1 MKATESKTTSSS
13 QQHHNNATT
22 NSPFFQKEGEGST
35 FFSEAETDT
44 LQRSPLQNDQPFFQP
59 QPKKRSPQLKT
70 QNSYPKPIQ
79 TKLKVGKPN
88 DKYEKE
94 ADATA
99 DRVVQKLSQSNTTN
113 TPFIQKNENEEQEQI
128 SKKEKGIQQK
138 PIFESAAEPQIQAKP
153 ISNTLNTI
161 QTQTENE
168 ENTQEEPEQ
177 SELDLQTAPIFQSGA
192 PPDEDSNIQRQ
203 AEGEAAP
210 TSDLESRLSSSRGG
224 GSPLPDDT
232 RSNMESSIGADFS
245 NVRVHTGSDAV
256 QMSNELGAQAFT
268 HGSNIYFNERKYNP
282 SSSSGQHLLAHE
294 LTHTL
299 QQGAS
304 KPDLQ
309 TYGFGEALDDVTN
322 FASDVAG
329 DVAGAT
335 TDFASDVADVVG
347 ISVEDLR
354 KYLAKFADKNVPGYS
369 MLSVAIGY
377 DVLRG
382 IDVARNQDSVLKGVF
397 SLINPLG
404 SRLLQLLKERGIIE
418 EAFTWINTQLDNL
431 GLTKDAMIEKLN
443 YFLDNVKLATTSPI
457 DDNIGTFKRTFGSVF
472 RSILSFVSRTK
483 DQVFSMVKQAFL
495 EVLAKLAKEL
505 GGYDLLADLLGFDPI
520 TEEKRNAS
528 TADILR
534 GILQLP
540 IIQAIGGDKL
550 LKKLEEHNL
559 IDKTANWINQ
569 QWGLLKGGF
578 SDLLNIADKFLNGF
592 SFETLKAPMK
602 FVSGIKTDVVGF
614 VTKIG
619 KFFKNL
625 ASKALQLIKEVSIF
639 LLKKFVND
647 KTYGFDLVKVILG
660 KDPFTGEKFPR
671 NAENIIGA
679 FLKLLPQG
687 EEVFNKLKETGAIQ
701 RTQAWI
707 MNAIQEF
714 VQILGAMKEAFVQ
727 LWSTSSIEDLFEP
740 VAFFKKIMNLFNEP
754 VKRMVAFVQRVLTKI
769 FEVLLEIMK
778 FPVKIVQ
785 KIIANITKAFH
796 DIRKDP
802 IGFLLRLLGA
812 VKAGFTKFF
821 DNIGKH
827 LLAGVTGW
835 LFGQVAKAGI
845 TPPKDLSLGS
855 VFDLVMQILG
865 LTVDKLWNLLAKK
878 IGQKK
883 VDKIKSG
890 LDKLKGVWLFV
901 KDVMQ
906 NGISAVWKYIK
917 EKISNLWN
925 IVLEEVKSWIITK
938 IIEKVVTKLLSM
950 LDPTGI
956 MAVVNGFM
964 AFFKAIQSAI
974 EYFKQMLE
982 VVESFTGGIAEI
994 ATGAI
999 STAAKF
1005 LENALVKALP
1015 VAIGFLANQVG
1026 LGNIGKKLKE
1036 IIGKIQGFIEKA
1048 LSWLVDK
1055 AVKGMKG
1062 IMGLFSGK
1070 KEKDEVADEAGK
1082 NGKFTQK
1089 DRDAGLAAFKKEE
1102 KTYLQNGKI
1111 KKVDAEKVAVNV
1123 KQKHPV
1129 FEKISVIDGGEDW
1142 DYEYVQRTTLKTD
1155 GSDKAEEESDDIKI
1169 GIQIGSGGN
1178 KIVYEIVDNPNQVIA
1193 ILKEGKSPQLIDDEI
1208 ELLRTLSTAGLS
1220 AVEAQKV
1227 THNGRPAMIM
1237 DRYAQGSKDV
1247 VRLERGKVRPV
1258 GTSELLNQRSIEN
1271 LQSIESTLQSR
1282 KIKIDD
1288 LQFLIGEDGS
1298 VVIADPLKVEAGKAP
1313 SKNNLRM
1320 IRLLIAEARKNAN
1333 K

>member
-1 MKATESKTTSSS
+1 MKTTETKTTSNT
-13 QQHHNNATT
+13 QHQHKAAT
-22 NSPFFQKEGEGST
+22 NIPFFQKEGERSS
-35 FFSEAETDT
+35 FFSEIESDI
-44 LQRSPLQNDQPFFQP
+44 LQRSPFYNNEPFFN
-59 QPKKRSPQLKT
+59 KKQETSTIKLS
-70 QNSYPKPIQ
+70 NVQ
-79 TKLKVGKPN
+79 TKLKIGQPN

-99 DRVVQKLSQSNTTN
+99 DRVVQKLSQPSAVNV
-113 TPFIQKNENEEQEQI
+113 PSVQKNEAEEKEQI
-128 SKKEKGIQQK
+128 SKKEESLQRK
-138 PIFESAAEPQIQAKP
+138 PIFESADEPQIQAKP
-153 ISNTLNTI
+153 INNTLNQNQI
-161 QTQTENE
+161 QTQTETE
-168 ENTQEEPEQ
+168 EDIQEEPEQ
-177 SELDLQTAPIFQSGA
+177 SELDLQTAPIFASSA
-192 PPDEDSNIQRQ
+192 PSDEDNTIQRQ
-203 AEGEAAP
+203 AEGTTAP
-210 TSDLESRLSSSRGG
+210 SSDLESRLNSSSGG
-224 GSPLPDDT
+224 GSSLPDDT
-232 RSNMESSIGADFS
+232 RSSMESAIGADFS
-245 NVRVHTGSDAV
+245 GVRVHTGSEAV

-268 HGSNIYFNERKYNP
+268 HGSDIYFNEGKYNP

-294 LTHTL
+294 LVHTL
-299 QQGAS
+299 QQGGS

-309 TYGFGEALDDVTN
+309 TYSFGEAFDDVTN

-329 DVAGAT
+329 DVADA
-335 TDFASDVADVVG
+335 VG

-404 SRLLQLLKERGIIE
+404 SRLFELLKERGIIE

-472 RSILSFVSRTK
+472 RSILSFISRTK
-483 DQVFSMVKQAFL
+483 DQVFSMVKKAFL

-540 IIQAIGGDKL
+540 IIQSIGGDKL

-559 IDKTANWINQ
+559 IDKTANWIDQ

-578 SDLLNIADKFLNGF
+578 SDLLNTANKFLNGF

-602 FVSGIKTDVVGF
+602 FVNEIKTDVVGF

-625 ASKALQLIKEVSIF
+625 ASKALELIKEVSVF
-639 LLKKFVND
+639 LLKKFVNEN
-647 KTYGFDLVKVILG
+647 TYGFDLVKVILG
-660 KDPFTGEKFPR
+660 KDPFTDEKFPR

-687 EEVFNKLKETGAIQ
+687 EAVFSKLKETGAIQ

-714 VQILGAMKEAFVQ
+714 VQILGAMKDAFVQ

-740 VAFFKKIMNLFNEP
+740 IAFFKKIMNLFTEP

-796 DIRKDP
+796 SIKKDP

-812 VKAGFTKFF
+812 VKEGFTKFF

-855 VFDLVMQILG
+855 ILDLVMQILG

-883 VDKIKSG
+883 VDKIKGG

-906 NGISAVWKYIK
+906 NGIAAVWKYIK

-982 VVESFTGGIAEI
+982 VVQSFTGGIAEI

-1015 VAIGFLANQVG
+1015 VAISFLANQVG

-1048 LSWLVDK
+1048 LNWLVDK
-1055 AVKGMKG
+1055 AMAGLKG
-1062 IMGLFSGK
+1062 IMGLFKGK
-1070 KEKDEVADEAGK
+1070 DKEDLLVTNKDREKHKQIAVTIKKKLSESSSKKSQSFEEFYRSKKKEAGK
-1082 NGKFTQK
+1082 LKQQYQPQLKQGIKLDIKFKPLTQDKPDGDLDIRVRIAPNTIDLPVVIPQSGRSFQLAHGGMESHEGHTILTSGKSKTIHLYSKHLNVTEAELQEELENWKGRFRDEKRNKKDKAAEVITSKQERINELTSSPVPKSAKKQAKRNEAIQKARNEIEKQTQYISDLDAIDENNRDQVMDALNRWSKSIGKMPTDKKTKFT
-1089 DRDAGLAAFKKEE
+1089 
-1102 KTYLQNGKI
+1102 
-1111 KKVDAEKVAVNV
+1111 
-1123 KQKHPV
+1123 
-1129 FEKISVIDGGEDW
+1129 
-1142 DYEYVQRTTLKTD
+1142 
-1155 GSDKAEEESDDIKI
+1155 
-1169 GIQIGSGGN
+1169 
-1178 KIVYEIVDNPNQVIA
+1178 
-1193 ILKEGKSPQLIDDEI
+1193 
-1208 ELLRTLSTAGLS
+1208 
-1220 AVEAQKV
+1220 
-1227 THNGRPAMIM
+1227 
-1237 DRYAQGSKDV
+1237 
-1247 VRLERGKVRPV
+1247 
-1258 GTSELLNQRSIEN
+1258 
-1271 LQSIESTLQSR
+1271 
-1282 KIKIDD
+1282 
-1288 LQFLIGEDGS
+1288 
-1298 VVIADPLKVEAGKAP
+1298 
-1313 SKNNLRM
+1313 
-1320 IRLLIAEARKNAN
+1320 
-1333 K
+1333 